1 MIEISTPKTNSLQ
14 KTEVNKDINSE
25 DLSEDEQSF
34 YSSIKPGLNA
44 MATDPKQE
52 TISKLVK
59 HSKSL

>member
-44 MATDPKQE
+44 MVTDPNQE

-59 HSKSL
+59 YSKSL